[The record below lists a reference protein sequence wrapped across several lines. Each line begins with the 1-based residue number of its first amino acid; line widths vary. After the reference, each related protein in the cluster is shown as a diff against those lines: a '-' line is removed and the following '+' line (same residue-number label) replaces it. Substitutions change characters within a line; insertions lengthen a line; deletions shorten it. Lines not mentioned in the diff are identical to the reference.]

1 MRKVSL
7 RDLEIGDRLAV
18 DVRIESSLPDVQ
30 YRVRIDQNTKL
41 TRKHINRLKEEGI
54 RSVFVRDPD
63 TSDLNEYLEN
73 EEIQEAER
81 ETVSQLKETARSIK
95 NDEFHKIPAEELSK
109 TIDDL
114 IDVLQETD
122 ASVAFTSLKSHGD
135 YLANHCFD
143 VCKLTIY
150 FALAYK
156 EDLIEKYRSKNTNSS
171 MGWNDFIN
179 QLGIG
184 TLLHDIG
191 NWEIPIETLE
201 KQSELTEIEWEAIEK
216 HPRIGYDIL
225 EQIEDISHLSR
236 LPALLHHERYSG
248 QGYPDGKQS
257 TNIHLF
263 GRIVAITDVYTALT
277 SERPYRIELTP
288 NRARQIMKQ
297 KQDDQLSFDPD
308 LMEMFL
314 NLIPP
319 YPIGQD
325 VILSDGSR
333 GVVADLD
340 EGFDHPTVRVIY
352 EGSDK
357 LDDYYEITANT
368 EETPNIVN

>member
-1 MRKVSL
+1 MRKVTL
-7 RDLEIGDRLAV
+7 RDLDIGDRLAV
-18 DVRIESSLPDVQ
+18 DIRIESSLPDVQ

-54 RSVFVRDPD
+54 RSVFVKDPD
-63 TSDLNEYLEN
+63 TADLNEYLNN
-73 EEIQEAER
+73 EKIQEAEQETVNQLR
-81 ETVSQLKETARSIK
+81 ETADSIK
-95 NDEFHKIPAEELSK
+95 NDELHRVPAEELSD
-109 TIDDL
+109 TIDQL
-114 IDVLQETD
+114 IDILEETD

-135 YLANHCFD
+135 YLAKHCFD
-143 VCKLTIY
+143 VCKLTLY
-150 FALAYK
+150 FALANR
-156 EDLIEKYRSKNTNSS
+156 DQLLEKYRHENSNS
-171 MGWNDFIN
+171 TMSWDEFIN

-216 HPRIGYDIL
+216 HPRLGYDIL
-225 EQIEDISHLSR
+225 EKIEDISHLSR

-297 KQDDQLSFDPD
+297 KQDDEISFDPD

-314 NLIPP
+314 DLIPP

-333 GVVADLD
+333 GVVTDL
-340 EGFDHPTVRVIY
+340 ENGFQHPTIRVIY

-368 EETPNIVN
+368 EETPHIVN